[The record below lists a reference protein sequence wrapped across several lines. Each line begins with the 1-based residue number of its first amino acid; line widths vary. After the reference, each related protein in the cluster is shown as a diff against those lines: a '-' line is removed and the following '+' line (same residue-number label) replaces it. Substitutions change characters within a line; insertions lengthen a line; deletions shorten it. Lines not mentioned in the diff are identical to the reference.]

1 MEHFREIEIDREIE
15 KGKKSKG
22 GGMKEG
28 DEVFEEY
35 RKAGAGGGTEGPNEI
50 TSINNNNH
58 NRFSL

>member
-1 MEHFREIEIDREIE
+1 
-15 KGKKSKG
+15 
-22 GGMKEG
+22 MKEG

-35 RKAGAGGGTEGPNEI
+35 RKAEAGGGTEGPNEI